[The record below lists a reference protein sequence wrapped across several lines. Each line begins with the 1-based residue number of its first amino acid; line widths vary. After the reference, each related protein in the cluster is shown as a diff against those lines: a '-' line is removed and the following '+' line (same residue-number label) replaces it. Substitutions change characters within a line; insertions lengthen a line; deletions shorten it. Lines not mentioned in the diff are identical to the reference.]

1 LIFKAAT
8 ASAKARVMPHEFPEA
23 AMPLLSTQLP
33 SATESESP
41 RNHAD
46 NRPGRRRR
54 IISSRGMFL
63 AAIVISALVAGLL
76 LQDRLRLDPGHG
88 TGYWL
93 GIAGTALM
101 IALLGYPLRK
111 RAGPVLPGSVSFWF
125 RLHMTFGLLGPLL
138 VLYHSNFRWSALNSG
153 LALWATLL
161 VAFSGLVGRYIHVHI
176 YSRYSLQRREA
187 DKLIG
192 ELRRQHD
199 RLDNDGDLGKA
210 IEERLEIFR
219 EIALRPRTSLSRG
232 IYTSLKLWFYVKRE
246 RRKLVDRAVREV
258 SLHFDERNISEE
270 YRPAAV
276 KAVRRDLNDYLDML
290 VDVGTFSTF
299 ERLFAIWHQA
309 HAPLYIFLG
318 FAVIIHVLAVHY
330 Y

>member
-1 LIFKAAT
+1 LIFKATT
-8 ASAKARVMPHEFPEA
+8 ASVKAKVMPHGFAEA
-23 AMPLLSTQLP
+23 VMHLLNTQSQP
-33 SATESESP
+33 ATESETT
-41 RNHAD
+41 RNPAD
-46 NRPGRRRR
+46 NRASGRRR
-54 IISSRGMFL
+54 IIGPRGMFL
-63 AAIVISALVAGLL
+63 AAIVLSALVVGLL

-93 GIAGTALM
+93 GIAGTFLM
-101 IALLGYPLRK
+101 VALLGYPLRK
-111 RAGPVLPGSVSFWF
+111 RVGSVLPGSVGFWF
-125 RLHMTFGLLGPLL
+125 RLHMTFGLFGPLL
-138 VLYHSNFRWSALNSG
+138 VLYHSNFSWSALNSG

-199 RLDNDGDLGKA
+199 RLDKDGDLGKT
-210 IEERLEIFR
+210 IEERLEFFR
-219 EIALRPRTSLSRG
+219 EIALRPRMSLSRG
-232 IYTSLKLWFYVKRE
+232 IYIKRE

-258 SLHFDERNISEE
+258 SLHFDAGNVSED

-276 KAVRRDLNDYLDML
+276 QAVRRDLNDYLDML
-290 VDVGTFSTF
+290 VDIGTFSTF